1 MGKAFNN
8 HFSYRS
14 QDKKKRGITMFI
26 EITEERIIA
35 ISKKLNVYDES
46 LSVED
51 LKDLALNTIEEVA
64 RDKDWDWKKKNREIL
79 EFYADYCMDTF

>member
-1 MGKAFNN
+1 
-8 HFSYRS
+8 
-14 QDKKKRGITMFI
+14 MFV

>member
-1 MGKAFNN
+1 
-8 HFSYRS
+8 
-14 QDKKKRGITMFI
+14 MFI

-35 ISKKLNVYDES
+35 ISKKLNIYDES

-64 RDKDWDWKKKNREIL
+64 RDKDWEWKKENREIL